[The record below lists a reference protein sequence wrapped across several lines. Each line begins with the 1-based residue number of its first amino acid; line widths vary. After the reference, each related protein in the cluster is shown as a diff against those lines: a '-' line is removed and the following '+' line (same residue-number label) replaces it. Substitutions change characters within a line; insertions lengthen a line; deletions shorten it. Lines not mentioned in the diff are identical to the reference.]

1 VGLTTHTWTASM
13 VRASAA
19 VDVFAISA
27 ITVRMFVLVVFVCS
41 VIFAMFR
48 LHVVIVIVIIV
59 VIVPT
64 INFQNSQPVP

>member
-1 VGLTTHTWTASM
+1 ML
-13 VRASAA
+13 RASAA

-48 LHVVIVIVIIV
+48 LHVVIVIV
-59 VIVPT
+59 PT
-64 INFQNSQPVP
+64 INFQNSQPVQGCCQFRCRNLTAFQRVL

>member
-1 VGLTTHTWTASM
+1 VGLTTHAWTASM

-48 LHVVIVIVIIV
+48 LHVVIVIIIV
-59 VIVPT
+59 VPT